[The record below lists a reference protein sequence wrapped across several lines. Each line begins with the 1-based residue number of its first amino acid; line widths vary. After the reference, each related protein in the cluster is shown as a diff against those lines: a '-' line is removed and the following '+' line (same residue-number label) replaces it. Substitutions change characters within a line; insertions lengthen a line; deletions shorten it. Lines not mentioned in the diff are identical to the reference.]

1 MENMKLLEQFT
12 RIINIQ
18 KNISVASYGELN
30 SGISVNDIQQIE
42 MLLEEP
48 LPEDFKELY
57 NFANGQCFDGEG
69 LLFKDYFIDSEE
81 IIRQLSFSKSLL
93 KPEIR
98 KIEFPQKSE
107 KILQKIIDFY
117 VERAPKH
124 KLFGLQK
131 SWYKIEFSFGINSYN
146 GPYWYADNKTTLLKR
161 ELFKINDYKVI
172 EPIIEEL
179 HELEKTGYNWDEI
192 KLVVYTNGQYEIER
206 LDWDFDSEMTF
217 TCFPEDSIKKK
228 YFHYK
233 WLPIFSDLCGN
244 YIGMDLDPDKNGT
257 KGQIINFGR
266 DEENMIT
273 LSNNLHDFFNFLL
286 VELQRENNPIQNSK
300 THLHDV
306 LRKLKRT

>member
-1 MENMKLLEQFT
+1 MENMKLSEQFT

-30 SGISVNDIQQIE
+30 SEISVNDIQQIE

-57 NFANGQCFDGEG
+57 NFANGQSLDGEG

-107 KILQKIIDFY
+107 KLVKKIINFY
-117 VERAPKH
+117 IERAPKH

-146 GPYWYADNKTTLLKR
+146 GPYWYADNKTSLLQR
-161 ELFKINDYKVI
+161 ELYKINDYNI
-172 EPIIEEL
+172 IGPIIEEL

-192 KLVVYTNGQYEIER
+192 KLIVYANGQHEIER
-206 LDWDFDSEMTF
+206 LNWDFDSEMTF
-217 TCFPEDSIKKK
+217 ILIKKEIK
-228 YFHYK
+228 EK
-233 WLPIFSDLCGN
+233 
-244 YIGMDLDPDKNGT
+244 
-257 KGQIINFGR
+257 
-266 DEENMIT
+266 
-273 LSNNLHDFFNFLL
+273 
-286 VELQRENNPIQNSK
+286 
-300 THLHDV
+300 
-306 LRKLKRT
+306 